1 MYVCMHVC
9 IYLFIYNLYFVLYII
24 YFLSG
29 LLGNVS
35 RHERQTWGHFVKKC
49 PLFKIQSFPI
59 SDDSLFFQIQLNKII
74 KQTLFV
80 LNTYIH
86 TYIHIYIQD
95 GRTHCT
101 SILCLLAKL

>member
-1 MYVCMHVC
+1 MHVC

-59 SDDSLFFQIQLNKII
+59 SDDSFFSNTIKLNK
-74 KQTLFV
+74 QTFFFV

-95 GRTHCT
+95 GKTHCT
-101 SILCLLAKL
+101 AMLLCLLAKL